1 MQHKTTFYDHHK
13 LTFQERSGI
22 VRQKKSNVVSTP
34 TLVVDCDQH
43 NKVVIREARSLLTTK
58 VGVKLKKMKTREV
71 MEYIQKKKESLM
83 LVTPPTWPYLSLSRM
98 SFFKEFFS
106 TVLIYH

>member
-1 MQHKTTFYDHHK
+1 MLDK
-13 LTFQERSGI
+13 
-22 VRQKKSNVVSTP
+22 KKSNVVSTP

-71 MEYIQKKKESLM
+71 MEYIQKKGSLM
-83 LVTPPTWPYLSLSRM
+83 LVTPPIS
-98 SFFKEFFS
+98 E
-106 TVLIYH
+106 LI